1 MYLTTDNPQNIC
13 EGVTTTAFQKYDAF
27 VVIFTDVQWLLYL
40 QDNGLHAVLIH
51 GGDSFQRCMFSGYYI
66 FKIEVVGL

>member
-40 QDNGLHAVLIH
+40 QDNGLRAV
-51 GGDSFQRCMFSGYYI
+51 
-66 FKIEVVGL
+66 